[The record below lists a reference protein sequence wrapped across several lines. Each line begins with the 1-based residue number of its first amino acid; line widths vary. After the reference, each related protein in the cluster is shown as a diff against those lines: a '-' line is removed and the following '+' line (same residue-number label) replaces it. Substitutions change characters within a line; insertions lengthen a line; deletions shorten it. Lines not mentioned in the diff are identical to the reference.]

1 MMTLHT
7 QRKLRGFTIV
17 ELMVAITISALI
29 LGVLT
34 QVYAGASRSYRVAE
48 ALSRMQENGRYAMD
62 FLARDIRL
70 AGYMGC
76 VSTGTA
82 ISNMANPITGWSPI
96 NTSSNPITLKGIEGY
111 EASDVTFTGTG
122 FAGNTAVKTDVIL
135 VQFFSPSS
143 AKLVHPSPTNAN
155 IKIDSNT
162 LNFQANE
169 VLVVTD
175 CAFADILKASSVS
188 NSGSP
193 ITIAHANNTNT
204 RTTTSKEYGQ
214 NAEVMRMQSNV
225 YYILTSGTTGIPS
238 LMRRRLGSF
247 DTGDAAQYC
256 TNATASTTQGFCVEE
271 VAEGIEDLQLLYG
284 IDTNTDLT
292 ADKFVAASSVTAA
305 EWANVV
311 SVRVNL
317 MVRSVATNVSPEANT
332 TPPVSQ
338 IPLFSGDTT
347 YTTATLTATPRA
359 FRRVYTETVTLRNR
373 AL

>member
-7 QRKLRGFTIV
+7 QRKLRGFTLI

-29 LGVLT
+29 LGGLT
-34 QVYAGASRSYRVAE
+34 QVYAGASRSYRVTE

-62 FLARDIRL
+62 YLARDIRL

-76 VSTGTA
+76 VSNGTA
-82 ISNMANPITGWSPI
+82 VNNMANPVAGWSPL

-111 EASDVTFTGTG
+111 EASLVSPS
-122 FAGNTAVKTDVIL
+122 AITATSGVKTDAVLI
-135 VQFFSPSS
+135 QFFSPSS
-143 AKLVHPSPTNAN
+143 TKLVHPSPTNAN
-155 IKIDSNT
+155 IKINGNP
-162 LNFQANE
+162 LNFQAAE

-175 CAFADILKASSVS
+175 CAFADILKATTVS
-188 NSGSP
+188 NNAGTV
-193 ITIAHANNTNT
+193 TIAHSNSNNTGN
-204 RTTTSKEYGQ
+204 TTSKEYGQ

-225 YYILTSGTTGIPS
+225 YYILTTAGLPS

-271 VAEGIEDLQLLYG
+271 IAEGVEDLQLLYG
-284 IDTNTDLT
+284 VDTNTDLS
-292 ADKFVAASSVTAA
+292 ADRFVAASSVAAA

-317 MVRSVATNVSPEANT
+317 MLRSVATNVSPEANT
-332 TPPVSQ
+332 TYPVSQ
-338 IPLFSGDTT
+338 IPLLNGAPLAI
-347 YTTATLTATPRA
+347 TAATSRA
-359 FRRVYTETVTLRNR
+359 FRRVYTETITLRNR

>member
-7 QRKLRGFTIV
+7 QRKLRGFTII

-34 QVYAGASRSYRVAE
+34 QVYAGATRSYRVTE

-62 FLARDIRL
+62 YLARDIRL

-76 VSTGTA
+76 VSTGSA
-82 ISNMANPITGWSPI
+82 ISNMANPVAGWSPLS
-96 NTSSNPITLKGIEGY
+96 SSNPITLKGIEGY
-111 EASDVTFTGTG
+111 EASLVSPS
-122 FAGNTAVKTDVIL
+122 AITATSGVKTDAVLI
-135 VQFFSPSS
+135 QFFSPSS

-155 IKIDSNT
+155 IKINGNP
-162 LNFQANE
+162 LNFQQNE

-175 CAFADILKASSVS
+175 CAFADILKATTVS
-188 NSGSP
+188 NNSGTV
-193 ITIAHANNTNT
+193 TIAHSNSNNTGNF
-204 RTTTSKEYGQ
+204 TSKEYGQ

-225 YYILTSGTTGIPS
+225 YYILTTAGIPS

-271 VAEGIEDLQLLYG
+271 IAEGVEDLQLLYG
-284 IDTNTDLT
+284 VDTNTDLS
-292 ADKFVAASSVTAA
+292 ADKFVVASSVTAA
-305 EWANVV
+305 EWASVV

-317 MVRSVATNVSPEANT
+317 LVRSVETNVSPEANT
-332 TPPVSQ
+332 TYPVSQ
-338 IPLFSGDTT
+338 IPLLNGAPPAIAA
-347 YTTATLTATPRA
+347 ATSRA
-359 FRRVYTETVTLRNR
+359 FRRVYTETITLRNR
-373 AL
+373 AF

>member
-7 QRKLRGFTIV
+7 QRKLRGFTII

-34 QVYAGASRSYRVAE
+34 QVYAGATRSYRVAE

-76 VSTGTA
+76 VSNGTA

-96 NTSSNPITLKGIEGY
+96 NTSSNPITLNGIEGY
-111 EASDVTFTGTG
+111 EASLVSP
-122 FAGNTAVKTDVIL
+122 TAVTGGSTATKTDAVL

-155 IKIDSNT
+155 IKINSNT
-162 LNFQANE
+162 LNFQAQE

-175 CAFADILKASSVS
+175 CAFADILKATTVSSGSGQVTIVHS
-188 NSGSP
+188 NS
-193 ITIAHANNTNT
+193 NNTGNN
-204 RTTTSKEYGQ
+204 TSKEYGQ

-225 YYILTSGTTGIPS
+225 YYILTNTTTGIPS

-247 DTGDAAQYC
+247 GNGDLTQSC
-256 TNATASTTQGFCVEE
+256 TNATSSTTQGFCVEE

-284 IDTNTDLT
+284 VDTNTDLT
-292 ADKFVAASSVTAA
+292 ADKFVAASSVAAA

-332 TPPVSQ
+332 TYPVSQ
-338 IPLFSGDTT
+338 IPLLNGAPPAITT
-347 YTTATLTATPRA
+347 TTSRA

>member
-1 MMTLHT
+1 MTMQIT
-7 QRKLRGFTIV
+7 QRKMRGFTII

-34 QVYAGASRSYRVAE
+34 QVYAGAKRSYRVAE

-62 FLARDIRL
+62 YLARDIRL
-70 AGYMGC
+70 AGYTGC
-76 VSTGTA
+76 VSGNTA
-82 ISNMANPITGWSPI
+82 VNNIAQAVTGWSPL
-96 NTSSNPITLKGIEGY
+96 NTTTSPITLQGIEGY
-111 EASDVTFTGTG
+111 EASLVSPSAITGGST
-122 FAGNTAVKTDVIL
+122 KTDAVL

-155 IKIDSNT
+155 IKINSNA

-175 CAFADILKASSVS
+175 CAFADILKATSVS
-188 NSGSP
+188 SSGSP
-193 ITIAHANNTNT
+193 VTIAHAKSTNT
-204 RTTTSKEYGQ
+204 STTTSKEYGQ

-225 YYILTSGTTGIPS
+225 YYIDTGAYGGPS

-247 DTGDAAQYC
+247 NNLDNTQSC

-271 VAEGIEDLQLLYG
+271 IAEGVEDLQLLYG
-284 IDTNTDLT
+284 VDTNTDLS
-292 ADKFVAASSVTAA
+292 ADKFVAASSVAAA

-317 MVRSVATNVSPEANT
+317 LVRSVETNVSPEANT
-332 TPPVSQ
+332 TYPVSQ
-338 IPLFSGDTT
+338 IPLLNGAAPAI
-347 YTTATLTATPRA
+347 TTATSRA
-359 FRRVYTETVTLRNR
+359 FRRVYTDTIVLRNR